1 MLQPGAAK
9 IKINIEKEKCVSSV
23 DHLQFTL
30 LPLVEKF
37 RVLFS
42 FQNILYVCC
51 CCSVAQSCPTL
62 CDPMDCSMPVFPVL
76 YHLPEFAQTRVH
88 WVSDAISSS
97 VTSFSSC
104 PQSFPASES
113 FPMSWLSASGGQS
126 IGASASVLPMNIQD
140 WFPLGL
146 TGLILLSKGH
156 VWAAGY
162 CLPSISFIN
171 WKEFECLLYALNISG
186 R

>member
-1 MLQPGAAK
+1 MREISRNLKKHIWAP
-9 IKINIEKEKCVSSV
+9 KCYDSW
-23 DHLQFTL
+23 TL
-30 LPLVEKF
+30 YCCLVTK
-37 RVLFS
+37 L
-42 FQNILYVCC
+42 
-51 CCSVAQSCPTL
+51 CPSL
-62 CDPMDCSMPVFPVL
+62 CNPMDRSMPDFPVL
-76 YHLPEFAQTRVH
+76 HHLPEFAQTRVH

-97 VTSFSSC
+97 VTPFSC

-113 FPMSWLSASGGQS
+113 FPISWLFASGGQS
-126 IGASASVLPMNIQD
+126 IGASASVLPMNIQN
-140 WFPLGL
+140 WLPLGL

-156 VWAAGY
+156 VWVVSY